1 MGVEQYDHQEAVRL
15 NIDKLSLHLI
25 GITDKAGLSHN
36 QDISRA
42 KGLLKE
48 MVKRGVI
55 YTADEVSYVAQQEF
69 NWNKR
74 DATEL
79 GKLAEKI
86 SNGGRVQGAD
96 AESGKS
102 MASKIFKKLNGLS
115 VPKQG

>member
-1 MGVEQYDHQEAVRL
+1 MSIEQYDHQKIVRQTVA
-15 NIDKLSLHLI
+15 KLSSHLAK
-25 GITDKAGLSHN
+25 GVDRAGLSHS

-48 MVKRGVI
+48 MVKRGII
-55 YTADEVSYVAQQEF
+55 YTADEISYTAQQEF
-69 NWNKR
+69 HWNKR

-96 AESGKS
+96 IEVGKS
-102 MASKIFKKLNGLS
+102 MADRIYQNLDNESAS
-115 VPKQG
+115 EQG